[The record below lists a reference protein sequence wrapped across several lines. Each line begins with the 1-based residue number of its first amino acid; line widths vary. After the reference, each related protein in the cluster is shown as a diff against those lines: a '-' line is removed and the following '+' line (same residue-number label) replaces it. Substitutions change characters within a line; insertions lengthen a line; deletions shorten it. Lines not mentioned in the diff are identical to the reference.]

1 MVGWH
6 MSGMLISPALDKPRR
21 QVSIRRDGDDFV
33 VAFLPEDFVVFRHHD
48 VSALRRVCRGL
59 RWEILRDAPEEDR
72 LRNLVMEAFD
82 SRS

>member
-1 MVGWH
+1 
-6 MSGMLISPALDKPRR
+6 MSAMLISPALNKPKR

-59 RWEILRDAPEEDR
+59 RWEVLRDTPEEDR
-72 LRNLVMEAFD
+72 LRNLVMGPFD
-82 SRS
+82 NRRS